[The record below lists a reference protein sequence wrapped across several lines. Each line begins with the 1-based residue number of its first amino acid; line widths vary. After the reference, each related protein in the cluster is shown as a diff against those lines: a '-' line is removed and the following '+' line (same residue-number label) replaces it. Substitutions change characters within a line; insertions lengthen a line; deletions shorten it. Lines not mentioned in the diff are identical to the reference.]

1 MKLKLFLSITMK
13 SKGVIQMKCKTR
25 SFVLRGILII
35 SLLCLTAFL
44 LYKVT
49 VPEESHTAN
58 YVGATLV

>member
-1 MKLKLFLSITMK
+1 
-13 SKGVIQMKCKTR
+13 MKCKTR

-44 LYKVT
+44 LYKIT
-49 VPEESHTAN
+49 VPAESHTAN